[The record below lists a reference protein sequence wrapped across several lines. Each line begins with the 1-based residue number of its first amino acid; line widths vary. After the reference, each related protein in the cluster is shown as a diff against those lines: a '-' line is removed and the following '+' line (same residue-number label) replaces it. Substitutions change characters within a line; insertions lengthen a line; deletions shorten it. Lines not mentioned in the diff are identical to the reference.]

1 MECNSWNVTNNDS
14 TIIINIVD
22 YNYYL
27 YSNQKYIILNK

>member
-14 TIIINIVD
+14 IIIINIVD